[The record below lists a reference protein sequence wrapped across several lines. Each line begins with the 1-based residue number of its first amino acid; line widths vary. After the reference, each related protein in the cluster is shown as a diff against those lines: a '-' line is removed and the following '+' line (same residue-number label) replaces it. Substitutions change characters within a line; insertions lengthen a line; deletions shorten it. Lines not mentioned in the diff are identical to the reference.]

1 MTSSSARILLVD
13 HSGNSL
19 SYQET
24 LLRRRQGI
32 LTLVSSGEEA
42 LARIRE
48 ERPTL
53 VIFSFDLFDMTAPD
67 LCRAIRGESEIAG
80 TSLLLISSG
89 EKEKEIDLCMAAGC
103 NDVILR
109 PFTKAQLEQKIARLT
124 EIPVRKQLRTLTRI
138 EVSLEKKGFFL
149 LGHSLNLCAT
159 GMLLEADHVISP
171 EAPIRVH
178 FYIPGDPAP
187 LAFEAQIV
195 RAEFAGSHRYGL
207 HFLQVSDNDR
217 ERIEFFVK
225 RVRSRELL

>member
-1 MTSSSARILLVD
+1 MTLPSSRILLVD

-19 SYQET
+19 TYQET

-42 LARIRE
+42 LTRIRE

-53 VIFSFDLFDMTAPD
+53 VMFSFDLFDMTAPD
-67 LCRAIRGESEIAG
+67 LCRTVRNDEAIAS
-80 TSLLLISSG
+80 TSMLLISSAD
-89 EKEKEIDLCMAAGC
+89 KEAEIDLCMAAGC

-109 PFTKAQLEQKIARLT
+109 PFTKRELEQKIARLT
-124 EIPVRKQLRTLTRI
+124 EIPVRRQLRTLTRI

-159 GMLLEADHVISP
+159 GMLLEADHVISA
-171 EAPIRVH
+171 ESLIRVH
-178 FYIPGDPAP
+178 FYIPGDPSP
-187 LAFEAQIV
+187 LAFDAQIV
-195 RAEFAGSHRYGL
+195 RAEFSGSHRYGL
-207 HFLQVSDNDR
+207 QFQQVTDRDR